1 MGTVFVLLRTIC
13 QSVLTESLQFQAE
26 CVEKEE
32 EEDNMKRKKDGLR
45 ERLGAWDYH
54 HGDYILA
61 IFVFY
66 FDFIEMLC
74 SLMVLYS

>member
-13 QSVLTESLQFQAE
+13 QSVLSESLQFQAE

-45 ERLGAWDYH
+45 EWHLGLPSW
-54 HGDYILA
+54 
-61 IFVFY
+61 
-66 FDFIEMLC
+66 
-74 SLMVLYS
+74 